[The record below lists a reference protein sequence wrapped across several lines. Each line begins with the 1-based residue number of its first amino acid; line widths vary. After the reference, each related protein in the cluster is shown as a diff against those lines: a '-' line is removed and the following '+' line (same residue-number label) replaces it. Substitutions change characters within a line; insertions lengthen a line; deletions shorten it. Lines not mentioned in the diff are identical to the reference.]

1 VKAGY
6 FDVGILNRKKRATV
20 SFLDFKSSMALRLKF
35 EVMTT
40 IEVSVVALEKLRQIG
55 Y

>member
-1 VKAGY
+1 VEAGY
-6 FDVGILNRKKRATV
+6 FDVGILKNTATV
-20 SFLDFKSSMALRLKF
+20 SFLEFKPSMALRLKF

-40 IEVSVVALEKLRQIG
+40 MVVFVGALQKLRQIG